1 MKDDDEFKWFPTHWK
16 VIFGVLVVALAI
28 YLYIVGVC

>member
-1 MKDDDEFKWFPTHWK
+1 MKDDDEFKWFQTHWK
-16 VIFGVLVVALAI
+16 VIFGVLVVELAI